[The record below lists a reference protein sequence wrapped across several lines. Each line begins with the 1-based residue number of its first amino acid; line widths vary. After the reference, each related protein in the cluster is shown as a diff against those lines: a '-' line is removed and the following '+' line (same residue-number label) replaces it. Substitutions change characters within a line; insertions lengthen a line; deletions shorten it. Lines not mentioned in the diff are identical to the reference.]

1 MIKRIVKLHFDPEQ
15 VETFQALFEATK
27 GQIRAF
33 PGCEHLELLQD
44 IHQPHLFFTLSYW
57 SEEAALEQ
65 YRQSEL
71 FRATWEKTK
80 ALFAGRPEAWS
91 VQVASTTPS

>member
-1 MIKRIVKLHFDPEQ
+1 MIKRIVKLHFEADQ
-15 VETFQALFEATK
+15 IETFQALFEATK
-27 GQIRAF
+27 AQIRAF

-44 IHQPHLFFTLSYW
+44 LNQPHLFFTLSYW
-57 SEEAALEQ
+57 SEEAALER

-71 FRATWEKTK
+71 FQTTWKKTK

-91 VQVASTTPS
+91 VQVASTVES